1 MRKIITSVVLVSS
14 FLAIGNITTSCSKV
28 EDIIDDISVPV
39 PLTIPLDFN
48 AEFPFATVNTTDF
61 VTYPEVP
68 VNIDVDAKIR
78 EYNSSLSINNL
89 KSARLDKFSIEANTG
104 NDVALD
110 AIKDAEVYFKAPGLD
125 DILVATVTG
134 NTNATVVTFTPTSAD
149 LINHL
154 KSKQNSFILRIKGSK
169 ITAGMM
175 KIKVNTGFKIAVGL

>member
-1 MRKIITSVVLVSS
+1 MRKIITSVVLVSA
-14 FLAIGNITTSCSKV
+14 FLMIGNITTSCSKV

-39 PLTIPLDFN
+39 PLTIPLDFQS
-48 AEFPFATVNTTDF
+48 EFPFATANTTDF

-68 VNIDVDAKIR
+68 VNIDVDAKIKD
-78 EYNSSLSINNL
+78 YNSSLSINNL
-89 KSARLDKFSIEANTG
+89 KSAKLDKFSIEAIAG
-104 NDVALD
+104 NEVVLD

-125 DILVATVTG
+125 NVMVATVTG
-134 NTNATVVTFTPTSAD
+134 NTNATIITFTPTNAD

-175 KIKVNTGFKIAVGL
+175 KIKVNTGFKISVGL